1 MKESEKLLV
10 VGIVIVALIAVLALF
25 SIYWIYFPMM
35 GGQNGQ
41 TGQGMMGDMDRHFI
55 EQMVPHHQD
64 AVDMAEIALVKAEHP
79 EIKELAEN
87 ITSSQSRE
95 ITEMRQWY
103 KEWYGTNVPA
113 NSSIMGSNNG
123 MMNTTDLNKLE
134 NAKPFDKEF
143 IEQMVPHHQ
152 MAIMMA
158 QMALNNSDRPEI
170 RNLASSIIKTQS
182 AEINEMRQWYK
193 EWYGTDVPTSGMISS
208 NGGMMQGGMRGA

>member
-1 MKESEKLLV
+1 MKESEKLVV
-10 VGIVIVALIAVLALF
+10 VGIVIMALIAILALF
-25 SIYWIYFPMM
+25 SIYWIYSPMM

-41 TGQGMMGDMDRHFI
+41 TGQGMMGNTDRYFI
-55 EQMVPHHQD
+55 ENMVPHHQD

-87 ITSSQSRE
+87 ITNSQSRE

-103 KEWYGTNVPA
+103 KEWYGTDVPA
-113 NSSIMGSNNG
+113 SSGRMGHGG

-158 QMALNNSDRPEI
+158 QMVLNNSNRPEI

-182 AEINEMRQWYK
+182 AEIAEMRQWYK
-193 EWYGTDVPTSGMISS
+193 EWYGTDVPTGPGMMGS
-208 NGGMMQGGMRGA
+208 NGGMMNR